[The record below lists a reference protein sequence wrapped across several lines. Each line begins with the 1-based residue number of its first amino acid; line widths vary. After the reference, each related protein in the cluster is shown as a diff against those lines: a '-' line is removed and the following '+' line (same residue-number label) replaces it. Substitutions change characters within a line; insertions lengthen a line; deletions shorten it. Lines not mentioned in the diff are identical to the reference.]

1 MPSWLIKAGLQN
13 VMGLTPRPDALNY
26 LFQKHVTHSV
36 TLNEEWFEKKVR
48 QVHRHLEKYR
58 ELTGIL
64 VPAQVLEI
72 GTGWHPIVPIGFFLS
87 GARGVTTVDIA
98 DLLRPETVG
107 ETIRWICDYADRG
120 ALTDLLPSVLPERLE
135 VLRRISASASTSS
148 VPAMLQPLSIQAL
161 VRDARS
167 LPFED
172 ASIDLIVSNNTF
184 EHIKTDV
191 LGDVI
196 KELRR
201 VIRADGVNSHYID
214 MSDHYSHF
222 DESISNWHFLRYS
235 DLVWKILDSPIV
247 PQNRLRISDHR
258 AIHRAAQFRIVEEV
272 QEHIRNELPPST
284 PLSAR
289 FQEYELADLL
299 VTHCWVVSLPALDL
313 GISLAHSTV
322 RKSTSRHHGN

>member
-36 TLNEEWFEKKVR
+36 TLNEEWFEKKLR

-58 ELTGIL
+58 ELTGNS

-72 GTGWHPIVPIGFFLS
+72 GTGWHPIAPIAFFLS
-87 GARGVTTVDIA
+87 GAERVTTVDIA

-107 ETIRWICDYADRG
+107 ETVRWISDYADRG
-120 ALTDLLPSVLPERLE
+120 ALADLLPSVLPERLE
-135 VLRRISASASTSS
+135 ALRSIWTSASTSAVS
-148 VPAMLQPLSIQAL
+148 AMLEPLRIQAL
-161 VRDARS
+161 IRDARS
-167 LPFED
+167 LPLED

-191 LGDVI
+191 LSDVI
-196 KELRR
+196 KEFRR
-201 VIRADGVNSHYID
+201 VIRPDGVNSHYID

-235 DLVWKILDSPIV
+235 DWVWKILDSPIV

-258 AIHRAAQFRIVEEV
+258 AIHHAAQFRIVEEV
-272 QEHIRNELPPST
+272 QEHVRDELPPAT

-289 FQEYELADLL
+289 FREYQLADLL
-299 VTHCWVVSLPALDL
+299 VTHCWVVSRPAD
-313 GISLAHSTV
+313 G
-322 RKSTSRHHGN
+322 GPD